1 MTTPKSTFF
10 HRYILII
17 ILTALL
23 VVVIINTSRD
33 ESLQVKAFDVNTYQH
48 FIEPYPFDENIG
60 PAFDVTE
67 LVEKAEEIWI
77 REYGEDIK
85 EEKPY
90 QVFYDMKNEL
100 WLVHGT
106 FHRGLFGPT
115 MGGVSY
121 ILVDRSGKVIS
132 VWHDR

>member
-33 ESLQVKAFDVNTYQH
+33 ESLQVK
-48 FIEPYPFDENIG
+48 
-60 PAFDVTE
+60 AFDVTE